1 MSTIFAHTKCEINFK
16 FKFEK
21 LTGSLFIPLSTTLYG
36 RLVFSLQSLCID
48 LGVIQSHS
56 EKFSTSNM
64 SYAADG

>member
-1 MSTIFAHTKCEINFK
+1 MFEIGK
-16 FKFEK
+16 YAPE
-21 LTGSLFIPLSTTLYG
+21 LTGTLFIPLSTTLYG

-48 LGVIQSHS
+48 LGVIEFNFPSHS